1 MNNAN
6 NLKALDELFPLSHKV
21 TVYVP
26 ATTNANIPVDNTET
40 VNDVASVLCNMFGG
54 ATASP
59 AIGFWRSDTLGLIR
73 ENTTIVFAYAK
84 EITPENIST
93 LISLCENIRDNMGQE
108 AIAIEIDNSMY
119 FI

>member
-1 MNNAN
+1 MNNN
-6 NLKALDELFPLSHKV
+6 SNLKTLEKLVPLSHKI

-26 ATTNANIPVDNTET
+26 ATTDVNIPVDNTET
-40 VNDVASVLCNMFGG
+40 VNDVASVLCGMFGG

-84 EITPENIST
+84 EITPENINT

-108 AIAIEIDNSMY
+108 AVAVEIDNNMY